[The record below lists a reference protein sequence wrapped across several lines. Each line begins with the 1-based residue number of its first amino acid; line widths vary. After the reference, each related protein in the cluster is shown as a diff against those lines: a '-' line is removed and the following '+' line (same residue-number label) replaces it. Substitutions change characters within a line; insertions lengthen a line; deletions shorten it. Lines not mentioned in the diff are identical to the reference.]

1 MVNITAAKEDVKNSS
16 TGRLE
21 VGDRRLGNKG
31 KVRLFLESLANN
43 LFRSFGTRMCWSH
56 VASQFRVCIL

>member
-43 LFRSFGTRMCWSH
+43 QLGSRMC
-56 VASQFRVCIL
+56 